1 MFSLSKIV
9 TYHQLCKLFSIM
21 QNTKTPAA
29 LKERYDKAIA
39 DLQMNEWNSSW
50 CEIIDECNG
59 NYFRA
64 MKVLQNDLESAISQ
78 NWFVC
83 RQASNFYKS
92 ILETLTTKQQ

>member
-1 MFSLSKIV
+1 
-9 TYHQLCKLFSIM
+9 M
-21 QNTKTPAA
+21 QNTKTPKA

-64 MKVLQNDLESAISQ
+64 MKVLQSDLESAISQ

-83 RQASNFYKS
+83 RPASNFYKS
-92 ILETLTTKQQ
+92 VLETLTTKQQ

>member
-1 MFSLSKIV
+1 M
-9 TYHQLCKLFSIM
+9 
-21 QNTKTPAA
+21 KTPAA

-50 CEIIDECNG
+50 CEIIDECDG

-64 MKVLQNDLESAISQ
+64 IKTLRSDLESAISQ

-83 RQASNFYKS
+83 RPASNFYKS
-92 ILETLTTKQQ
+92 ILETLNN